1 MGEIKLV
8 AVDPVYVDDMQVY
21 PDIKNKSIKVKMTVR
36 NCTEHTASGKI
47 SFHVTG
53 KDYRLQKEVP
63 VTVTDSIT
71 YIEEEM
77 FWVRISI
84 CGMSSIPIFI
94 RWTVS

>member
-1 MGEIKLV
+1 
-8 AVDPVYVDDMQVY
+8 
-21 PDIKNKSIKVKMTVR
+21 MTVR

-77 FWVRISI
+77 FF
-84 CGMSSIPIFI
+84 G
-94 RWTVS
+94 